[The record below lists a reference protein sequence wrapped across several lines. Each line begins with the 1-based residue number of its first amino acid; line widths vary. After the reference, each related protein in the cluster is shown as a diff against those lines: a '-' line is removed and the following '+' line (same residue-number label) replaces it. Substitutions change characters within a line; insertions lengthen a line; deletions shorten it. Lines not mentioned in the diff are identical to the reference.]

1 MIFVIFVM
9 FAIEFLQ
16 KLKEYNLSESQDKKN
31 HLKSL
36 YALAKENKEEFKVLL
51 EKEEDNLQ
59 LKNLLQD
66 LEQYEKEID
75 IVEVNDSEDDI
86 VKLKKAFDIW
96 EKEFS
101 KVNEI
106 NDICINIVDDMINFY
121 YNNKP
126 HIFSTLLEIK
136 QNENY
141 ELFKNHIKNSLR
153 AKIAENIEKYYESE
167 KYTKLNFFDKI
178 KKKKNIKKTIN
189 KIVKYEFNFKER
201 KEALELSLI
210 HI

>member
-189 KIVKYEFNFKER
+189 KIVKYEFNFKEI
-201 KEALELSLI
+201 KEALE
-210 HI
+210 

>member
-106 NDICINIVDDMINFY
+106 NDIYINIVDDMINFY

-189 KIVKYEFNFKER
+189 KIVKYEFNFKEI
-201 KEALELSLI
+201 KEALE
-210 HI
+210 